1 MRSVERYYERRTNA
15 IGRLVMGLHQR
26 YGLPRLVPVLWAIWA
41 LLGAL
46 QVLLVAL
53 G

>member
-1 MRSVERYYERRTNA
+1 MRYLERYPEHRRNHL
-15 IGRLVMGLHQR
+15 GRLVMTLHQR
-26 YGLPRLVPVLWAIWA
+26 YSLPRLVPVLWLIWA
-41 LLGAL
+41 LLGAV